1 MTTEKATL
9 YYVYDPMCAW
19 CWGYKPVWKQIET
32 VLNGQIDI
40 VYVLGGLAPDSDVP
54 MPVEQQRMIAS
65 YWKRIEGYLGTEFN
79 YDFWSKNTPRR
90 STYPAC
96 RAVIAARK
104 QDAEKAMYAG
114 IQHAYY
120 LQAKNPSDNDV
131 LIGVAEKIGL
141 DVDKFTEDLLAEAT
155 HSELLQELQ
164 FARNIGGNSFPS
176 LFVKTKQGIT
186 ELPVN
191 YEDPE
196 VTLSQ
201 IRALI

>member
-1 MTTEKATL
+1 MQLKATL

>member
-1 MTTEKATL
+1 MTSEKTIL

-19 CWGYKPVWKQIET
+19 CWGYKPVWKQIEIALQEE
-32 VLNGQIDI
+32 VEI
-40 VYVLGGLAPDSDVP
+40 VYLLGGLAPDSDVP
-54 MPVEQQRMIAS
+54 MPVEQQSLIAS
-65 YWKRIEGYLGTEFN
+65 YWKRIEAYLGTEFN
-79 YDFWSKNTPRR
+79 YEFWSKNTPRR

-120 LQAKNPSDNDV
+120 LEAKNPSDNDV

-141 DVDKFTEDLLAEAT
+141 DIKQFTDDLLAEST
-155 HSELLQELQ
+155 HSEFLKELQ
-164 FARNIGGNSFPS
+164 FARDIGGNSFPS
-176 LFVKTKQGIT
+176 LFVKTKQGIS

-196 VTLSQ
+196 VTVSQ
-201 IRALI
+201 VRALI